1 MSREILKSII
11 DEFEPEKFIRFFREK
26 NRDFK
31 PRIDELFSYNDDV
44 FSNCIRIGKIDFQGG
59 ENMIVCSLN
68 TDKSLTERSGKKSQ
82 YEKGKKILKETQ
94 SDSGI
99 FIFFDNA
106 GNFRFSLIY
115 ANYLG
120 NKRDWSTFKRFTYF
134 VCKDYTNKTF
144 IQRIGDSDFSSLENI
159 KDGFSVEKVN
169 KEFYKEIAI
178 KFSELV
184 GGQRVVRSKVEKFKP
199 LIKLP
204 STNDHQKMQEFAVR
218 MIGRIVFCW
227 FLKKKKSQNGIPLIP
242 ENLLS
247 CGAVEK
253 NKNYYHS
260 VLEKLFFEVL
270 NTKQEERK
278 KFKGYELYK
287 DIPFL
292 NGGLFEPQDVDLYK
306 PSLINSLIIPDKWI
320 AEFFSILESYNFT
333 IDENTSI
340 DVELSIDP
348 EMLGRIFENLLAEI
362 NPDTGETARKST
374 GSYYTPR
381 PIVEYMV
388 DESLKQYLIT
398 KTDIPESKLSML
410 LSYNSE
416 EAEISDKESVKIIN
430 ALDKIKILDPACGS
444 GAFPIGILQKMLLI
458 LQKIDKNS
466 SKWLE
471 KKFDKIESSVLKKEL
486 KEKFKNENLDYIRK
500 LGLIQDSIYGVDI
513 QSIAVEISK
522 LRCFL
527 TLIVDE
533 DVDDKKHNRGI
544 IPLPNLEFK
553 FVAANTLISLPEEEG
568 SLFDES
574 EYIKQL
580 ESLRDEF
587 FTSYGQNKLEIESD
601 FITIQEKMVKKL
613 LRNGITEGRAF
624 ELAGWNPFFN
634 EKAEWFDP
642 KWMFGIEKG
651 FDIVI
656 GNPPYV
662 RADNPLIADLRKEIL
677 NSKYYETLWE
687 KWDLYVSF
695 IEKGFKLLAPKG
707 IVELIIPD
715 AYMASK
721 YSLKSHKFFLE
732 KSIISR
738 INFCSELQIF
748 DAAVKNIIIE
758 FKNSINPKN
767 IPKRFK
773 HIVDWNNF
781 YLIPSISQD
790 EMGESTFKEEIRNK
804 MLGNVSNSFCWGEIC
819 YVSYG
824 VAQSS
829 DEKRYK
835 GEFTKEDV
843 LSDVKDK
850 AHSKGYIE
858 GKYIERYLIKKIRFI
873 EYGTNR
879 SPSKWRRVTFPELY
893 EHEKIMHGGMTGAI
907 IDKNKLMCNHSMTVS
922 VFWLNLSPVENL
934 SINNSIRKDFSVKG
948 DKENLKIFRK
958 QLEENSK
965 GFDLKYLLAILNSKF
980 GFKFLDSVRR
990 SQIGFYP
997 DDLKKLPIKKI
1008 TLKDQQRFVTI
1019 VDKII
1024 SKKSKGMDATELEN
1038 QIDILVYKLYELTYT
1053 EVKIVDPEF
1062 LMSEKEYE
1070 KF

>member
-1 MSREILKSII
+1 MSREILKNII
-11 DEFEPEKFIRFFREK
+11 DEFDPEKFIRFFREK
-26 NRDFK
+26 NREFT
-31 PRIDELFSYNDDV
+31 PRTEELTVYNDDN
-44 FSNCIRIGKIDFQGG
+44 FSNCTRIGKIDFPEGS
-59 ENMIVCSLN
+59 NMIVCSLN

-82 YEKGKKILKETQ
+82 YEKGKKILKDTQ

-99 FIFFDNA
+99 FIFYDSA

-134 VCKDYTNKTF
+134 VSKEFTNKTF

-159 KDGFSVEKVN
+159 KDAFSVEKVN

-178 KFSELV
+178 KFTELV
-184 GGQRVVRSKVEKFKP
+184 GGQRVVKSKVEKFRP

-204 STNDHQKMQEFAVR
+204 GTDDHQKLQEFAVR

-247 CGAVEK
+247 VSAVEK

-292 NGGLFEPQDVDLYK
+292 NGGLFEPQTDDQYK
-306 PSLINSLIIPDKWI
+306 PSLVNSLIIPDKWM
-320 AEFFSILESYNFT
+320 AEFFNILESYNFT

-362 NPDTGETARKST
+362 NPKTGESARKST

-410 LSYNSE
+410 LSYSSE
-416 EAEISDKESVKIIN
+416 ESEISDKDSVKIIN
-430 ALDKIKILDPACGS
+430 ALDEIKILDPACGS

-458 LQKIDKNS
+458 LQKIDKKS

-471 KKFDKIESSVLKKEL
+471 KKLNKIESSVLRKEL
-486 KEKFKNENLDYIRK
+486 KEKFNNENLDYIRK

-533 DVDDKKHNRGI
+533 DVDDKKPNRGI

-580 ESLRDEF
+580 EGLRDEF
-587 FTSYGQNKLEIESD
+587 FTSYGQDKLEIESD

-613 LRNGITEGRAF
+613 LRNGITGGRAF

-634 EKAEWFDP
+634 EKADWFDP
-642 KWMFGIEKG
+642 KWMFGIENG

-656 GNPPYV
+656 GNPPYGNILSITEKSLFAKQYKSYQGNFDV
-662 RADNPLIADLRKEIL
+662 YFFFIELSIRILKNKSITSFITPDTWINIPQAENLRKVVLQNFSILQILKLDANVFEQAAVNNIVFILKKGATVNKCEITIVNQWKEFDNFSKSNLNKRYSIEIANWVKNKDHHFNIFQNNETGNLLNKVKSNTKLGEELFDISQGIIPYSRENHSEKIVKERSFHSSTKIDKSYGIWVQGRAIKKYFIDLRKLEYLKYGNWLHRPRKAKYFNGERILIQEITGGKPARI
-677 NSKYYETLWE
+677 SATVI
-687 KWDLYVSF
+687 DLTIYHDP
-695 IEKGFKLLAPKG
+695 G
-707 IVELIIPD
+707 
-715 AYMASK
+715 
-721 YSLKSHKFFLE
+721 
-732 KSIISR
+732 IISCL
-738 INFCSELQIF
+738 N
-748 DAAVKNIIIE
+748 KTKTNI
-758 FKNSINPKN
+758 K
-767 IPKRFK
+767 
-773 HIVDWNNF
+773 
-781 YLIPSISQD
+781 YLI
-790 EMGESTFKEEIRNK
+790 
-804 MLGNVSNSFCWGEIC
+804 
-819 YVSYG
+819 
-824 VAQSS
+824 
-829 DEKRYK
+829 
-835 GEFTKEDV
+835 
-843 LSDVKDK
+843 
-850 AHSKGYIE
+850 
-858 GKYIERYLIKKIRFI
+858 
-873 EYGTNR
+873 
-879 SPSKWRRVTFPELY
+879 
-893 EHEKIMHGGMTGAI
+893 
-907 IDKNKLMCNHSMTVS
+907 
-922 VFWLNLSPVENL
+922 
-934 SINNSIRKDFSVKG
+934 
-948 DKENLKIFRK
+948 
-958 QLEENSK
+958 
-965 GFDLKYLLAILNSKF
+965 AILNSTLISWYHINSSPKGSRNTF
-980 GFKFLDSVRR
+980 PKVLISDIRNLPFRIAESK
-990 SQIGFYP
+990 SQNQFTI
-997 DDLKKLPIKKI
+997 LVEKI
-1008 TLKDQQRFVTI
+1008 LN
-1019 VDKII
+1019 
-1024 SKKSKGMDATELEN
+1024 KKSQNKDTTDLEN
-1038 QIDILVYKLYELTYT
+1038 QIDVMVYKLYELTYE
-1053 EVKIVDPEF
+1053 EVKTVDPEF
-1062 LMSEKEYE
+1062 WMSEEEYKQFE
-1070 KF
+1070 FN

>member
-11 DEFEPEKFIRFFREK
+11 NEFDPEKFIRFFREK
-26 NRDFK
+26 NRKFT
-31 PRIDELFSYNDDV
+31 PRTEVLAIYNDDD
-44 FSNCIRIGKIDFQGG
+44 FSNCIRIGKVDFQGG
-59 ENMIVCSLN
+59 TFMTICSLN

-99 FIFFDNA
+99 FIFYDRA

-120 NKRDWSTFKRFTYF
+120 KKRDWSTFKRFTYF
-134 VCKDYTNKTF
+134 VCKDFTNKTF

-169 KEFYKEIAI
+169 KEFFNEIAI

-184 GGQRVVRSKVEKFKP
+184 GGQRVVKSKVEKFKP

-247 CGAVEK
+247 GSAIEK

-260 VLEKLFFEVL
+260 VLENLFFEVL
-270 NTKQEERK
+270 NTKQEDRK

-292 NGGLFEPQDVDLYK
+292 NGGLFEPQEDDLYK
-306 PSLINSLIIPDKWI
+306 PSLVNSLIIPDKWLS
-320 AEFFSILESYNFT
+320 EFFNILESYNFT

-388 DESLKQYLIT
+388 DESLKQYLIAR
-398 KTDIPESKLSML
+398 TDIPESKLSML
-410 LSYNSE
+410 LSYSSE
-416 EAEISDKESVKIIN
+416 EAEISEKESVKIVN
-430 ALDKIKILDPACGS
+430 ALDEIKIIDPACGS

-471 KKFDKIESSVLKKEL
+471 KKLNKIESSILRKEL

-533 DVDDKKHNRGI
+533 DVDDKKPNRGI

-574 EYIKQL
+574 ENIKQL
-580 ESLRDEF
+580 EGLRDEY
-587 FTSYGQNKLEIESD
+587 FTSYGQKKLDIESD
-601 FITIQEKMVKKL
+601 YLTIQEKMFKKL
-613 LRNGITEGRAF
+613 LRNGITGGRAF
-624 ELAGWNPFFN
+624 ELAGWFPFFN
-634 EKAEWFDP
+634 EKANWFDP
-642 KWMFGIEKG
+642 KWMFGIEDG

-656 GNPPYV
+656 GNPPYINISNIKPDEY
-662 RADNPLIADLRKEIL
+662 RLTLRHKFRSAKNKSDIYAFFLERGFQLLCPQGILAYIIPQTWKATDSFTKLREIIFKEMSLIKVVDLDYGTFEAIVKPMIVLISNEITKNNQIEVFNNSFEKVSCIGLIEIL
-677 NSKYYETLWE
+677 NDS
-687 KWDLYVSF
+687 SF
-695 IEKGFKLLAPKG
+695 SLNTKLNKLQKEVYKIIEKGS
-707 IVELIIPD
+707 VQ
-715 AYMASK
+715 
-721 YSLKSHKFFLE
+721 LE
-732 KSIISR
+732 SIIQFSR
-738 INFCSELQIF
+738 GI
-748 DAAVKNIIIE
+748 K
-758 FKNSINPKN
+758 
-767 IPKRFK
+767 
-773 HIVDWNNF
+773 
-781 YLIPSISQD
+781 
-790 EMGESTFKEEIRNK
+790 T
-804 MLGNVSNSFCWGEIC
+804 SN
-819 YVSYG
+819 
-824 VAQSS
+824 
-829 DEKRYK
+829 DN
-835 GEFTKEDV
+835 
-843 LSDVKDK
+843 
-850 AHSKGYIE
+850 
-858 GKYIERYLIKKIRFI
+858 RFI
-873 EYGTNR
+873 H
-879 SPSKWRRVTFPELY
+879 L
-893 EHEKIMHGGMTGAI
+893 IA
-907 IDKNKLMCNHSMTVS
+907 KNKDY
-922 VFWLNLSPVENL
+922 
-934 SINNSIRKDFSVKG
+934 K
-948 DKENLKIFRK
+948 KIFRGK
-958 QLEENSK
+958 NIKPYQLKWNGEYLWYRPDLMKEKVGSVPYTKEYFEVPEKVVTQRVSK
-965 GFDLKYLLAILNSKF
+965 GLTATYDTGKNYFLDTCIVSNYQTWRKNVSLKYITAILNSS
-980 GFKFLDSVRR
+980 L
-990 SQIGFYP
+990 IGFWFENKYQLP
-997 DDLKKLPIKKI
+997 TVGIYELHSVPIKDISNQIQRLFSNLVDQIIQMKSLDKD
-1008 TLKDQQRFVTI
+1008 TSLK
-1019 VDKII
+1019 
-1024 SKKSKGMDATELEN
+1024 EN
-1038 QIDILVYKLYELTYT
+1038 QIDVMVYKLYELTYD

-1062 LMSEKEYE
+1062 WMSEGEYE
-1070 KF
+1070 RFKIIK